1 MAGQAKR
8 EPATQGHAHC
18 ASTATTKLIEM
29 ALGGRVEPG
38 HDDEGGAARDKENV
52 MTSLISTIATLWG
65 WRSPD
70 VAHAY
75 RAAFAAHPLLETDLA
90 IFCNAGAPIT
100 GATEFDRGVEEG
112 KRRVWLHIARM
123 RGLKPEDFVS
133 IADGERL

>member
-1 MAGQAKR
+1 MN
-8 EPATQGHAHC
+8 
-18 ASTATTKLIEM
+18 LIKSI
-29 ALGGRVEPG
+29 
-38 HDDEGGAARDKENV
+38 AA
-52 MTSLISTIATLWG
+52 LWG
-65 WRSPD
+65 RRSPD
-70 VAHAY
+70 VARAY
-75 RAAFAAHPLLETDLA
+75 AAAFAAHKLLEADLA